1 MLSGDA
7 MKSRNA
13 LRWTRARFPNQK
25 ECLVVLMV
33 VVVVVHEA
41 AEMDWRGERRR

>member
-7 MKSRNA
+7 MKSGSA
-13 LRWTRARFPNQK
+13 LRWTHAWFPNQK
-25 ECLVVLMV
+25 ECPIIVK

-41 AEMDWRGERRR
+41 AEVDWRGERKR

>member
-7 MKSRNA
+7 MKSGNA
-13 LRWTRARFPNQK
+13 LRWTRARFPNRK
-25 ECLVVLMV
+25 ECPVVVKV

-41 AEMDWRGERRR
+41 AEVDWRGERKR